1 MDSRDMQE
9 LCRLMQQVRK
19 ERQVF
24 RTLVQDLPV
33 PIVEEFEQVTAVA
46 VAVAEVK

>member
-1 MDSRDMQE
+1 MDSRDMEE
-9 LCRLMQQVRK
+9 LCKLMQQVRK

-24 RTLVQDLPV
+24 RIMVEQLPV

-46 VAVAEVK
+46 VAEVK